1 LFLKIA
7 SGQPDG
13 VMAKGSI
20 TSFSSQPINA
30 QSAKMKIYRINQHSL
45 KTHQLKQRIMAVLG
59 QGKPAL

>member
-30 QSAKMKIYRINQHSL
+30 QSAKMKIYRINHHSL
-45 KTHQLKQRIMAVLG
+45 KTQRLEQRIMAVLG